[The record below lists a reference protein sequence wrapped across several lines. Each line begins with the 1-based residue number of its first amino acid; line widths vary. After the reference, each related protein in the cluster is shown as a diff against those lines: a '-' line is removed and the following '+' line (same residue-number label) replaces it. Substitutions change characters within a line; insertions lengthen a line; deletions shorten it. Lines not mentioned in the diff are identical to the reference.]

1 MFGIAPIATL
11 RPRRTRPGL
20 STSWRNRTRLGF
32 LLCAAG
38 LSAAPSARAQSQ
50 DRITLYGRVYELVQ
64 SVEVRGAPSSVGRF
78 TRVTDEGSRLGVRG
92 REDMGDGVVAWFQ
105 MEMAFPADSSSS
117 DFKARNSGV
126 GFEGPWG
133 TFIAGRW
140 DSAFNATQ
148 TSIVDPFD
156 DAGLPGIRGAAVNQ
170 GNFGR
175 RDSNV
180 VQYRSPRV
188 PGFRTRWVYQVSE
201 GGTGN
206 AKPHDYSVEL
216 SHHDPGSFFAL
227 AYEKHIDQAG
237 SAVRAG
243 SDEDGRG
250 MGGFFHFGPVKMYG
264 QYGLYRRTGTEMQ
277 KSYLIGFDATHGA
290 HGLLGT
296 YQNSRNGG
304 VISSAQPSCDLVG
317 AGYRYRFSL
326 RTYAIVE
333 YARVSNQVG
342 ALCNFGSNPV
352 AITAG
357 QDLRGFAVGMRTVF

>member
-1 MFGIAPIATL
+1 MFGA
-11 RPRRTRPGL
+11 RF
-20 STSWRNRTRLGF
+20 GF
-32 LLCAAG
+32 LLCAAC

-50 DRITLYGRVYELVQ
+50 DRITLYGRGYVLLQ
-64 SVEVRGAPSSVGRF
+64 SIEVRGNPAGAGRF
-78 TRVTDEGSRLGVRG
+78 TRVTDDGSRLGVRA
-92 REDMGDGVVAWFQ
+92 REDLGGGLVAWCQ
-105 MEMAFPADSSSS
+105 MEMGFVLDASGSE
-117 DFKARNSGV
+117 FKPRNSGV

-140 DSAFNATQ
+140 DSAFNGSQ

-175 RDSNV
+175 RVNNI
-180 VQYRSPRV
+180 VQYRTPRV
-188 PGFRTRWVYQVSE
+188 NGLRARGVYQLSE
-201 GGTGN
+201 TQTGN
-206 AKPHDYSVEL
+206 AKPHDYSADL
-216 SHHDPGSFFAL
+216 SYFDSITYLAV
-227 AYEKHIDQAG
+227 AYEKHKDQAG
-237 SAVRAG
+237 SAIRAG

-250 MGGFFHFGPVKMYG
+250 LAAFHHFGPVKVYG

-304 VISSAQPSCDLVG
+304 IVSSPQPSCDLAG
-317 AGYRYRFSL
+317 AGYRYRFSK
-326 RTYAIVE
+326 RTFAIVE
-333 YARVSNQVG
+333 YARVTNQVG

-352 AITAG
+352 PITAG
-357 QDLRGFAVGMRTVF
+357 QGLRGFAAGMRTVF